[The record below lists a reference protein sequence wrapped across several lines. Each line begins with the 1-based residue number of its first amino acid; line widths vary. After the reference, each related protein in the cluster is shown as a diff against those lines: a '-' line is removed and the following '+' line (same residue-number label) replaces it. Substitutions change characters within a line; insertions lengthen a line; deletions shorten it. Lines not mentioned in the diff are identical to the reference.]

1 MCDGGCERITAE
13 LLARVAELEEGAKRM
28 MLENTALAE
37 ENVGLT
43 ITTKKQASTIAGLTS
58 ELRKIREESPQAKD
72 IRFVLTRWRQLTGH
86 LRSAIGPETDRWAM
100 VNTRLKHSGL
110 EDTVD
115 AVQGVA
121 LAPHMHFGRYR
132 MTPCGKA
139 GCCKRRDDIKDFMK
153 DSGRFEEL
161 VDIARRAARAPSERL
176 FEALQRVSI
185 QDDLLSGQLKAALN
199 REAAEKLLAEA
210 DPEVRAG
217 RTPVDAVVFDLRQR
231 RVA

>member
-1 MCDGGCERITAE
+1 
-13 LLARVAELEEGAKRM
+13 M

-58 ELRKIREESPQAKD
+58 ELHKIREDSPQAKE
-72 IRFVLTRWRQLTGH
+72 IRFVLQRWLELTGRA
-86 LRSAIGPETDRWAM
+86 LRQGRKPSVGPETDRWAM

-115 AVQGVA
+115 AVQGIA
-121 LAPHMHFGRYR
+121 LAPHMHFGHYR
-132 MTPCGKA
+132 MTPCGKV

-161 VDIARRAARAPSERL
+161 VDIARRASRASSEAW
-176 FEALQRVSI
+176 FEAHQRVSV
-185 QDDLLSGQLKAALN
+185 QLDVIDMNLKSALN